1 MGASIRRVQG
11 NASGRRVPLDLDL
24 AELDRL
30 MADSAPAI
38 VPEGGFTLKDMT
50 RRYGIS
56 ITTATRRVEAMIEA
70 GQVEFA
76 GHRPGVGGEKVYRVV
91 TPVAHGGK

>member
-1 MGASIRRVQG
+1 VGLGTGRFSG
-11 NASGRRVPLDLDL
+11 NGCGSRIPVAVDLS
-24 AELDRL
+24 ELDRL

-56 ITTATRRVEAMIEA
+56 ITTATRRVKAMIEA
-70 GQVEFA
+70 GQMEFV
-76 GHRPGVGGEKVYRVV
+76 GYRPGTGREKVYRVV

>member
-30 MADSAPAI
+30 MADSTPAI
-38 VPEGGFTLKDMT
+38 VAEGGHTLKDIAE
-50 RRYGIS
+50 RYDICIS
-56 ITTATRRVEAMIEA
+56 TAVRRVNAMIAA
-70 GQVEFA
+70 GQMEFV
-76 GHRPGVGGEKVYRVV
+76 GYRPGTGREKVYRVV

>member
-11 NASGRRVPLDLDL
+11 NASGRRVPVNLDL

-30 MADSAPAI
+30 MVDSAPAI

-56 ITTATRRVEAMIEA
+56 ITTATRRVNAMIAA
-70 GQVEFA
+70 GQMEFV
-76 GHRPGVGGEKVYRVV
+76 GYRPGTGREKVYRVV